1 MKQGGIAER
10 AEGEDGAIAVL
21 LVDDHMVVRFG
32 FRLLLDATPDIRVV
46 AEADSAEAAYRQI
59 AACRPDVVVMD
70 ISLGGSTT
78 GVEATR
84 RIVARD
90 KSIRVL
96 GLSSHEDP
104 SYVRFMLKAGAL
116 GYLSKRS
123 APDELIHAIRQ
134 VAAGRMYLDAHVSQ
148 RLALQEFGGEK
159 NLLEILSEREFGV
172 FIQLAKGLSVNQ
184 IALDLN
190 LSPRTVGTH
199 LYNVK
204 QKLAAGNQAELALI
218 AVRHG
223 LIEL

>member
-1 MKQGGIAER
+1 MSAPIS
-10 AEGEDGAIAVL
+10 VM

-32 FRLLLDATPDIRVV
+32 FRMLLDATADLRVV
-46 AEADSAEAAYRQI
+46 AEADSADAAFEQI
-59 AACRPDVVVMD
+59 ALCRPDVVVMD

-84 RIVARD
+84 RILARD
-90 KSIRVL
+90 KSIRIL

-123 APDELIHAIRQ
+123 APDDLIHAIRQ
-134 VAAGRMYLDAHVSQ
+134 VAAGRMYMDAHISQ
-148 RLALQEFGGEK
+148 KMALQEFDGTKHPVEA
-159 NLLEILSEREFGV
+159 LSDREFAV

-190 LSPRTVGTH
+190 ISPRTAGTH

-204 QKLAAGNQAELALI
+204 QKLGVGNQAELALI
-218 AVRHG
+218 AVRYG
-223 LIEL
+223 LIQL

>member
-1 MKQGGIAER
+1 MKKTIN
-10 AEGEDGAIAVL
+10 VM
-21 LVDDHMVVRFG
+21 LVDDHAVVRFG
-32 FRLLLDATPDIRVV
+32 FRMLLESTDDIKVV
-46 AEADSAEAAYRQI
+46 AEAESAEAAYQQI
-59 AACRPDVVVMD
+59 PTAKPDVIVMD
-70 ISLGGSTT
+70 ISLGGTM

-90 KSIRVL
+90 KTAKVL

-104 SYVRFMLKAGAL
+104 SYVRYMLKAGAL

-134 VAAGRMYLDAHVSQ
+134 VAEGRMYIEASLSQ
-148 RLALQEFGGEK
+148 RMALEEFNGEK
-159 NLLEILSEREFGV
+159 SPIEVLSEREFGV

-184 IALDLN
+184 IAELLTI
-190 LSPRTVGTH
+190 SPRTVGTH

-204 QKLAAGNQAELALI
+204 QKLGAANQAELTLI

-223 LIEL
+223 LIET